1 MNPKDPYL
9 TSKMGSALVNTHY
22 FARAVTYYKETIKMT
37 DDPALKL
44 QLIKL
49 YILLKQYDNAEKLI
63 TVEIE
68 LEKNKKLDDITGL
81 KYRTKLL
88 VLLADVQEKIG
99 NSKAAQNTL
108 KEARDNQNRVR
119 KLFVMEQT
127 G

>member
-1 MNPKDPYL
+1 
-9 TSKMGSALVNTHY
+9 
-22 FARAVTYYKETIKMT
+22 MT

-44 QLIKL
+44 QLIEL

-63 TVEIE
+63 SVEIE

-88 VLLADVQEKIG
+88 LLLADVQEKVG
-99 NSKAAQNTL
+99 NAKAAQNTL
-108 KEARDNQNRVR
+108 KEARDNQNRLR

-127 G
+127 GEFSNIITDIKLTRYFGFSNATRRN